1 MKFPNWST
9 LVAHQG
15 RPAWAVVQEV
25 WLTLWRTKGNWHG
38 LAAQEDSGGCSG
50 YWLLELETMVHPKV
64 RNHGEGPY
72 YYSRAFS

>member
-25 WLTLWRTKGNWHG
+25 WVTLWRMKGNWHG
-38 LAAQEDSGGCSG
+38 LAKQEDSGGQ
-50 YWLLELETMVHPKV
+50 WLLAT
-64 RNHGEGPY
+64 GY
-72 YYSRAFS
+72 

>member
-25 WLTLWRTKGNWHG
+25 WVTLWRRKGNWHG
-38 LAAQEDSGGCSG
+38 LAKQEDSSGQWGGCSS
-50 YWLLELETMVHPKV
+50 YWLLELEAKVHPKV

-72 YYSRAFS
+72 